1 MKHIA
6 LTAAMAFTLLA
17 ATPATATWWGGAG
30 GGPIVGSPTIPHI
43 DGEKVAA
50 FYTCL
55 FTGVC
60 ADEADE

>member
-6 LTAAMAFTLLA
+6 LTAATAFTLLTS
-17 ATPATATWWGGAG
+17 TPAFADFWGGGA

-60 ADEADE
+60 ADEAEE